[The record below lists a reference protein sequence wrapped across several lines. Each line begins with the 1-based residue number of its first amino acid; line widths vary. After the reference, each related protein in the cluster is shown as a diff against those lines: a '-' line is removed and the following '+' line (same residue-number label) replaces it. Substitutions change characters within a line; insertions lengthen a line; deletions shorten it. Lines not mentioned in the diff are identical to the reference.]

1 LKTKQIYDPKSI
13 EPRWQKYWAENKVYQ
28 PDLQAAKKPLDKTL
42 GKPFYNLMM
51 FPYPSAEGLHVGNMY
66 AFTGA
71 DVYGRFQ
78 RMQGYDVFE
87 PIGLDGFGIHSEN
100 YAIKVG
106 RHPAEHAKVSEKH
119 FYEQLHMIGNG
130 FAWDQKLETY
140 DPDYYRWTQWLFVQ
154 MYKHGLA
161 YRKKAMVNWCP
172 SCKTVLSDEQVEGGI
187 CERCKT
193 ATTRKE
199 TEQWFFRITKYA
211 NRLLENLEKIDW
223 PGKIKI
229 AQRNWIGKKEG
240 ALVEFKIQSSK
251 FETKVEAFTTR
262 IDTIFGVTFLV
273 VAPEIAKEWIS
284 RGWKAS
290 ARVSKYVQ
298 ESLDKPNEERKKGE
312 KEKTGIDTGLKAVNL
327 ASREKMPV
335 LVADYVL
342 KDVGTGVV
350 MGVPAHDQR
359 DFEFAIKMNL
369 IVKPV
374 IRPKFVQ
381 NKLDKDCLENLLEII
396 RMAKKDNKRLIVG
409 GGWIVDAYLGLRIR
423 NHTDIDMYVPYR
435 EVDYWQKYFLGRH
448 FVVNNHKGLNKDE
461 RYYKSFSFQV
471 PKEQKYLW
479 VDVVGI
485 GIERGQMFDMEEGKK
500 EFWGMSE
507 EEAIFEGEIQGEKVE
522 CLSPK
527 FKIKSILECKRA
539 MKVTEPEKDYAKY
552 DLDLEMLGNKALTRE
567 GILFNS
573 GKYNGIDTRLAKGQ
587 MIENGLGKRFVSYHL
602 RDWLI
607 SRQRYWGPPIPMIFC
622 KNCADKKSSGQSTIN
637 NQQPTMSGWFPVT
650 EEQLPVLLPY
660 VKDFQPLGEGK
671 TPLQKAPKE
680 WLKVKCPN
688 CGKMAER
695 STEVSD
701 TFLDSSWYFLAYPNI
716 DYIHSGRGQDNREVS
731 ALNPFNLEL
740 TKKWLPVDA
749 YIGGAEHA
757 VLHLLYSRFVWM
769 ALSDWDY
776 IPKELGDEPFP
787 FLFSHG
793 LIIKDGA
800 KMSKSRGNVVTP
812 DAYIARY
819 GADALRMYLMFLGP
833 YSQGGDFR
841 DSGMAGMYRF
851 LERLWRMF
859 QKEIKNQKSKIKNHT
874 SRQLSVSL
882 NKTIKKVTEDIAK
895 FKYNTA
901 IAALMEFMNS
911 WEGKNREQRI
921 ENREQ
926 RKPERLLSKED
937 AAALIKLFSP
947 FIPHLAEEL
956 WARLGNQP
964 SVHVAKWPSFDDKLA
979 AAETARIPVQV
990 NGKTRAIIEIET
1002 EKSENQNL
1010 LERIARKN
1018 PSVVRHLTGKKEKQ
1032 LIFVSGK
1039 ILNFVVE

>member
-701 TFLDSSWYFLAYPNI
+701 TFLDSSWYFLAKSLALSMI
-716 DYIHSGRGQDNREVS
+716 ARGRRPAGSRMVKRVAAIVLVIS
-731 ALNPFNLEL
+731 HLNVTEEISVRHGKGTIISPLFHKTFLPECKTSLIFTLSLYGIFRYL
-740 TKKWLPVDA
+740 TK
-749 YIGGAEHA
+749 IH
-757 VLHLLYSRFVWM
+757 
-769 ALSDWDY
+769 
-776 IPKELGDEPFP
+776 PKQHSPQ
-787 FLFSHG
+787 
-793 LIIKDGA
+793 
-800 KMSKSRGNVVTP
+800 
-812 DAYIARY
+812 AR
-819 GADALRMYLMFLGP
+819 
-833 YSQGGDFR
+833 
-841 DSGMAGMYRF
+841 
-851 LERLWRMF
+851 
-859 QKEIKNQKSKIKNHT
+859 
-874 SRQLSVSL
+874 
-882 NKTIKKVTEDIAK
+882 
-895 FKYNTA
+895 
-901 IAALMEFMNS
+901 
-911 WEGKNREQRI
+911 
-921 ENREQ
+921 ENREMGSHSRPHNDTAGGAID
-926 RKPERLLSKED
+926 RKRERERRYMMQMLYKNADELATKMVQRLLDKKILEITD
-937 AAALIKLFSP
+937 ETAMRKLFSEL
-947 FIPHLAEEL
+947 FEKLSNMEEFDML
-956 WARLGNQP
+956 YKIAPLRQL
-964 SVHVAKWPSFDDKLA
+964 VADPSFLSLYVTQYICEDLVENDKVQDVYGDDL
-979 AAETARIPVQV
+979 
-990 NGKTRAIIEIET
+990 EIYQAVESVF
-1002 EKSENQNL
+1002 KVLRPQN
-1010 LERIARKN
+1010 
-1018 PSVVRHLTGKKEKQ
+1018 
-1032 LIFVSGK
+1032 
-1039 ILNFVVE
+1039 